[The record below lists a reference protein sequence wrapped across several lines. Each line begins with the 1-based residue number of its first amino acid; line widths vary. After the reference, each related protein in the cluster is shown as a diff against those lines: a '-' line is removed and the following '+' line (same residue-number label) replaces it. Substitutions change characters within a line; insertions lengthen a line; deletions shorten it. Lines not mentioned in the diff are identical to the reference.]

1 MMASSNP
8 QDWVNYNE
16 LLQGP
21 HANRL
26 LEIVN
31 MRNMTDCPYC
41 IDMLTMDEAV
51 TGMCETCRKKQQP
64 KSLVVDLTDL
74 TDDEEEEYVHPVN
87 IYNHELYNSPMHHS
101 ELDEDVRAAL
111 TFAFADMVD
120 FEYYP
125 KDMAPE
131 MGGSFVAK
139 RKREKSPE
147 EQKKAQA
154 QANEKRRK
162 KDAQTNFKTL
172 HEMVDG
178 FQDITDQVKG
188 LKSYGVPSQTI
199 NSLVCKVDY
208 VENLINNLK
217 LRSKI

>member
-8 QDWVNYNE
+8 EDWINYAD

-21 HANRL
+21 YANQV

-31 MRNMTDCPYC
+31 RRNTTDCPYC
-41 IDMLTMDEAV
+41 IDMLTMDEAA
-51 TGMCETCRKKQQP
+51 TGMCETCRKKKQNTN
-64 KSLVVDLTDL
+64 LVVDLTDL
-74 TDDEEEEYVHPVN
+74 TSDEEEEYVPPVN

-101 ELDEDVRAAL
+101 ELDHEVRAAL

-125 KDMAPE
+125 KDMAPD

-162 KDAQTNFKTL
+162 KDAQTNYNTL
-172 HEMVDG
+172 RQLVDG
-178 FQDITDQVKG
+178 FQDITDQVKD
-188 LKSYGVPSQTI
+188 LKTFGVPSQTI
-199 NSLVCKVDY
+199 NALVCKVDN
-208 VENLINNLK
+208 VENFLNNLK